1 MSGQRV
7 GYQRVSSLEQNP
19 ARQLEGIP
27 LDQTFIDRLSGKD
40 VDRPQLTEMLRFVRA
55 GDVVTVHS
63 LDRLARNLV
72 DLRRIVSDLTG
83 RGVRGGVRQGAAD
96 VYRRGQRDG
105 AVRAPAT
112 PGGDATPGSLGR
124 VR

>member
-19 ARQLEGIP
+19 QRQLDGIV
-27 LDQTFIDRLSGKD
+27 LDQTFTDRLSGKD
-40 VDRPQLTEMLRFVRA
+40 VNRPQLTEMLRFVRA
-55 GDVVTVHS
+55 GDVVIVHS

-83 RGVRGGVRQGAAD
+83 RGVRVEFVKEQLSS
-96 VYRRGQRDG
+96 
-105 AVRAPAT
+105 PART
-112 PGGDATPGSLGR
+112 MRWRSCCCR
-124 VR
+124 

>member
-19 ARQLEGIP
+19 QRQLDGIV
-27 LDQTFIDRLSGKD
+27 LDQTFTDRLSGKD
-40 VDRPQLTEMLRFVRA
+40 VNRPQLTEMLRFVRA
-55 GDVVTVHS
+55 GDVVIVHS

-83 RGVRGGVRQGAAD
+83 RGCGWSSSR
-96 VYRRGQRDG
+96 
-105 AVRAPAT
+105 
-112 PGGDATPGSLGR
+112 SS
-124 VR
+124 